1 MINLI
6 HKILFFFYSLK
17 KKKHDYI
24 SLENLINQY
33 KNTLI
38 LLPEQSELIDEIKF
52 LIESFQKKF
61 NQKTFLIEVNLYKQL
76 NIENI
81 PVITY
86 SMEQK
91 NFFKLP
97 RKHFIKFLSMKNFDS
112 IIDCNLIDSN
122 FHYWITKSIPAKLK
136 IGIYR
141 KNSTLFN
148 NLVLKLKKISDA
160 HSIYK
165 TYLQLLKL

>member
-6 HKILFFFYSLK
+6 QKILFFFYSLK
-17 KKKHDYI
+17 KKQDYI
-24 SLENLINQY
+24 SPDNLINQS
-33 KNTLI
+33 KNILI

-52 LIESFQKKF
+52 LIETFQKKS
-61 NQKTFLIEVNLYKQL
+61 NQKTFLIEANLYKQL

-86 SMEQK
+86 LKEHQ
-91 NFFKLP
+91 NFLKLP
-97 RKHFIKFLSMKNFDS
+97 RKNFIKFLSMKNFDS
-112 IIDCNLIDSN
+112 VIDCNLVDSN
-122 FHYWITKSIPAKLK
+122 FHYWITKNIPAKLK

-148 NLVLKLKKISDA
+148 NLVLKLNKISDA